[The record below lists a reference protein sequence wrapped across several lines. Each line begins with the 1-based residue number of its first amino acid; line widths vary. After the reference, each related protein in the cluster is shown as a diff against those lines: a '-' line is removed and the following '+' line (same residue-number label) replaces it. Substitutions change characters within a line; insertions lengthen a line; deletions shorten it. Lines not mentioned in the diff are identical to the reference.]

1 MTDTN
6 GTIKNYAHSH
16 GVHLYEVAKKLG
28 IAEFTFCRRLR
39 NELPEEEQHRIK
51 GIIDEIAAEKWS

>member
-6 GTIKNYAHSH
+6 GAIKNYARSR
-16 GVHLYEVAKKLG
+16 GVNLYEVAKRLG

-39 NELPEEEQHRIK
+39 NELSEEERNQIK
-51 GIIDEIAAEKWS
+51 ILIDEIAAEKWS